1 MFMLNIEDLN
11 VFYGQ
16 SHILFDVSMR
26 VKPGETACLL
36 GRNGVGKTTLL
47 KGVMGLLPASK
58 GKIYLDDND
67 VTKTSP
73 AQRAKLG
80 MGYVPQGRDIFPQLT
95 VQENLL
101 VALEAR
107 RDNIRKI
114 PDVVF
119 ELFPVLK
126 EFLDRRGGDLSG
138 GQQQQLAIGRA
149 LALDPK
155 LLILDEPTEGIQPSI
170 ILEIEDI
177 IQRIKKMSDIAILMV
192 EQYLEFAWRVAD
204 DYYIMAKGSIIESGR
219 TKDVPL
225 ENVQKHIT
233 I

>member
-1 MFMLNIEDLN
+1 MFRLNIEDLN

-16 SHILFDVSMR
+16 SHILFDVGMK
-26 VKPGETACLL
+26 VKAGETACLL

-67 VTKTSP
+67 VTKASP

-119 ELFPVLK
+119 ELFPILK
-126 EFLDRRGGDLSG
+126 DFLDRSGGELSG
-138 GQQQQLAIGRA
+138 GQQQQLAI
-149 LALDPK
+149 
-155 LLILDEPTEGIQPSI
+155 
-170 ILEIEDI
+170 
-177 IQRIKKMSDIAILMV
+177 
-192 EQYLEFAWRVAD
+192 
-204 DYYIMAKGSIIESGR
+204 
-219 TKDVPL
+219 
-225 ENVQKHIT
+225 
-233 I
+233 